1 MIRNIEPFHVPVGH
15 LHFLFGKCLFGYS
28 AHFEIVLFGVLML
41 SYMSCLHMFDVNNLL
56 VTSFANSF
64 SSFNRLSFSFIADF
78 LCCAKAFKFN

>member
-1 MIRNIEPFHVPVGH
+1 
-15 LHFLFGKCLFGYS
+15 
-28 AHFEIVLFGVLML
+28 ML
-41 SYMSCLHMFDVNNLL
+41 SYMSYMLDVNHLL